1 MRRQSVGL
9 PWTARTYGVVSNPA
23 IRGRS
28 AAAGEAC
35 VSALAHDTQEVINQ
49 AYYTGSKESER
60 PIVRQLLTDAGLY
73 EQKLTLDALRLIPLT
88 VNAIHLAKA
97 QIQV

>member
-1 MRRQSVGL
+1 MKC
-9 PWTARTYGVVSNPA
+9 PVVRNPA

-49 AYYTGSKESER
+49 AYYQY
-60 PIVRQLLTDAGLY
+60 VRH
-73 EQKLTLDALRLIPLT
+73 
-88 VNAIHLAKA
+88 V
-97 QIQV
+97 QI